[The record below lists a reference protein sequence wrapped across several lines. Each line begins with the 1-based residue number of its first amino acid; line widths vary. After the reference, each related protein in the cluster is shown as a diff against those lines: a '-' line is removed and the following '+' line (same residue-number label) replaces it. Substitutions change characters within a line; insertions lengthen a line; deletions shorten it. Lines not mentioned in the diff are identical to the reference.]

1 MDRILN
7 KECDVCMSMLNFD
20 IKVYKG
26 ERYILVF
33 FFFLLLF
40 DVEIDI
46 FLEMISYSENV
57 NM

>member
-1 MDRILN
+1 
-7 KECDVCMSMLNFD
+7 MSMLNFD

-33 FFFLLLF
+33 FFCLLLF

-46 FLEMISYSENV
+46 FFGMICFSENV